1 MQIARRSSL
10 LTTVFLAALLGGAVA
25 FIGVRGTSL
34 GAWIGAIPAAVV
46 LAVGLRRPLR
56 RWRVAR
62 NDLPSGARRWLRCL
76 PLVARLD
83 PEARSRFEQDLKFVL
98 DEYTFEGV
106 QGVEVTDEHRLSVAA
121 AVALLLHGRPDWEL
135 PGTKSVLF
143 YPARFD
149 DDYYGGDYADYDGM
163 AHEQGPIILS
173 APAVEDAWR
182 DATDGDNVVLHELAH
197 LFDFDN
203 EGPDGV
209 PSLVD
214 PASAESWQELM
225 RTEMRR
231 VRLGRS
237 ILRPYAAE
245 APSEFF
251 AVAVESFFEE
261 PERMARHHASLFDAL
276 CAFFNLDPRDGTVPP
291 ASRTPPAD
299 PPERSSPSNAS
310 TSDPS
315 TPDPSTD
322 ASTPDAS
329 TPDVAS

>member
-1 MQIARRSSL
+1 MQIARRSSI
-10 LTTVFLAALLGGAVA
+10 LTTVFLAVLLGGAVA
-25 FIGVRGTSL
+25 FIGVRGTTL
-34 GAWIGAIPAAVV
+34 GAWIGIVPAILV
-46 LAVGLRRPLR
+46 LGFGIRGPLR

-62 NDLPSGARRWLRCL
+62 QKLPPGATTWLRRL
-76 PLVARLD
+76 PLYNRLSPDAR
-83 PEARSRFEQDLKFVL
+83 ERFDRDLKFVL

-106 QGVEVTDEHRLSVAA
+106 QGAAVTDEHRLSVAA

-135 PGTKSVLF
+135 PGTKSVLL
-143 YPARFD
+143 YPDRFD

-182 DATDGDNVVLHELAH
+182 DAGDGDNVILHELAH

-214 PASAESWQELM
+214 PASAETWQDLV
-225 RTEMRR
+225 RREMRR

-261 PERMARHHASLFDAL
+261 PDRMARRHSELFRAL
-276 CAFFNLDPRDGTVPP
+276 CAFFHLDPRDGRLPP
-291 ASRTPPAD
+291 QARDPAD
-299 PPERSSPSNAS
+299 DAPSGAAEEQ
-310 TSDPS
+310 PA
-315 TPDPSTD
+315 D
-322 ASTPDAS
+322 AET
-329 TPDVAS
+329 

>member
-1 MQIARRSSL
+1 MQIARRSSI
-10 LTTVFLAALLGGAVA
+10 LTTVFLAVLLGGAVA

-34 GAWIGAIPAAVV
+34 GAWIGAVPAIAV
-46 LAVGLRRPLR
+46 LGFGLRRPLR

-62 NDLPSGARRWLRCL
+62 QELPDGATTWLHRL
-76 PLVARLD
+76 PIYEQLSPPAR
-83 PEARSRFEQDLKFVL
+83 ERFEQDLKFVL
-98 DEYTFEGV
+98 DEVTFEGV
-106 QGVEVTDEHRLSVAA
+106 QGVPVTDEHRLSVAA
-121 AVALLLHGRPDWEL
+121 AVALLLHGRPTWEL
-135 PGTKSVLF
+135 PGPKSVLL
-143 YPARFD
+143 YPDRFD

-214 PASAESWQELM
+214 PASAQTWQDLVRE
-225 RTEMRR
+225 EMRR

-261 PERMARHHASLFDAL
+261 PHRMARRHADLFQAL
-276 CAFFNLDPRDGTVPP
+276 CAFFHLDPRTGGPP
-291 ASRTPPAD
+291 
-299 PPERSSPSNAS
+299 
-310 TSDPS
+310 
-315 TPDPSTD
+315 PDPSETGEDTPPDSTATRTAD
-322 ASTPDAS
+322 AEP
-329 TPDVAS
+329 

>member
-1 MQIARRSSL
+1 MRIVRQSSL
-10 LTTVFLAALLGGAVA
+10 IATGLIAAFIGLGGAV
-25 FIGVRGTSL
+25 IGWKATPW
-34 GAWIGAIPAAVV
+34 GAWVGVLSALLVV
-46 LAVGLRRPLR
+46 AVGLRQPLR

-62 NDLPSGARRWLRCL
+62 RSLPAGTRRWLRRL
-76 PLVARLD
+76 PIYPRLSD
-83 PEARSRFEQDLKFVL
+83 DGRERFDRDVKFVL

-106 QGVEVTDEHRLSVAA
+106 EGVEVTDEHRLSVAA
-121 AVALLLHGRPDWEL
+121 AVALLLHGRPTWEL
-135 PGTKSVLF
+135 PGRSTVLF
-143 YPARFD
+143 YPDRFD

-209 PSLVD
+209 PSLID
-214 PASAESWQELM
+214 PASAASWQDLV
-225 RTEMRR
+225 RREMRR

-237 ILRPYAAE
+237 VLRPYAAE

-261 PERMARHHASLFDAL
+261 PERLRRRHAELFDAL
-276 CAFFNLDPRDGTVPP
+276 CAFFNLDPRDGSGPP
-291 ASRTPPAD
+291 DRDAPENAPENGAQEPNPGNEETQGDEETMSR
-299 PPERSSPSNAS
+299 
-310 TSDPS
+310 
-315 TPDPSTD
+315 
-322 ASTPDAS
+322 
-329 TPDVAS
+329 